1 MGQATNGIFH
11 VLQVSQTVLRN
22 FQNEMEN
29 FPEHSSKIKV
39 FIISIQLVNFLF
51 CMSTTH
57 KSNWQWSREM
67 WDWIQSF
74 LSLLL
79 PFKLYDSRHYGK
91 L

>member
-1 MGQATNGIFH
+1 MVGPITDCTHLGSMNMKKGMEGRIAMGQATNGIFH
-11 VLQVSQTVLRN
+11 VLQVSQIVLKN

-57 KSNWQWSREM
+57 KCNW
-67 WDWIQSF
+67 
-74 LSLLL
+74 
-79 PFKLYDSRHYGK
+79 
-91 L
+91 